1 MTRHKRQ
8 SRQMLLLSSSLL
20 AVALLVVTSCQR
32 KDPPPLSD
40 VGLDP
45 ETAYSMYTR
54 DVRALVADS
63 GITQYRLITPEWY
76 VYNNNDKVGREAHW
90 YFPHG
95 LYTEQFDERDSTT
108 VFVEADSA
116 FYWTDRKLWELHGEV
131 NVRNRAGSRFYSHL
145 LYWDQ
150 EEKRIYTPDSVWID
164 TPERKIKGC
173 NFESDEQFTRY
184 TFHGSSG
191 QMLVEDDPEM
201 SE

>member
-1 MTRHKRQ
+1 MKHDKSSTV
-8 SRQMLLLSSSLL
+8 QMMRTLLCLL
-20 AVALLVVTSCQR
+20 AGSLLVVTSCQR

-45 ETAYSMYTR
+45 ETAYAMYTR

-76 VYNNNDKVGREAHW
+76 VYNKNEKVGREAHW

-116 FYWTDRKLWELHGEV
+116 FYWTDRRLWELHGEI

-150 EEKRIYTPDSVWID
+150 GEKRIYTPDSVWIE
-164 TPERKIKGC
+164 TSERKIQGC

-184 TFHGSSG
+184 IFHGSSG
-191 QMLVEDDPEM
+191 QMLVKDDPEI

>member
-1 MTRHKRQ
+1 
-8 SRQMLLLSSSLL
+8 
-20 AVALLVVTSCQR
+20 
-32 KDPPPLSD
+32 
-40 VGLDP
+40 
-45 ETAYSMYTR
+45 MYTR

-76 VYNNNDKVGREAHW
+76 VYSKNEKVGREAHW

-95 LYTEQFDERDSTT
+95 LYTEQFDEQDSTT

-116 FYWTDRKLWELHGEV
+116 FYWTDRKLWELHGDV
-131 NVRNRAGSRFYSHL
+131 NVRNRVGSRFFSHL

-150 EEKRIYTPDSVWID
+150 EEKRIYSPDSVWIE
-164 TPERKIKGC
+164 TPERSIKGR

-191 QMLVEDDPEM
+191 QTLVKDEPGLDE
-201 SE
+201 

>member
-1 MTRHKRQ
+1 M
-8 SRQMLLLSSSLL
+8 
-20 AVALLVVTSCQR
+20 TSCQR

-45 ETAYSMYTR
+45 ETAYAMYTR

-76 VYNNNDKVGREAHW
+76 VYNKNEKVGREAHW

-116 FYWTDRKLWELHGEV
+116 FYWTDRKLWELHGEI

-150 EEKRIYTPDSVWID
+150 GEKRIYTPDSVWIE
-164 TPERKIKGC
+164 TQERKIQGC

-184 TFHGSSG
+184 IFHGSSG
-191 QMLVEDDPEM
+191 QMLVKDDPEI

>member
-1 MTRHKRQ
+1 MKHDKSSTV
-8 SRQMLLLSSSLL
+8 QMMRALLCLL
-20 AVALLVVTSCQR
+20 AGSLLVVTSCQR

-76 VYNNNDKVGREAHW
+76 VYNKNEKVGREAHW

-116 FYWTDRKLWELHGEV
+116 FYWTDRRLWELHGEI

-150 EEKRIYTPDSVWID
+150 GEKRIYTPDSVWIE
-164 TPERKIKGC
+164 TQERKIQGC

-184 TFHGSSG
+184 IFHGSSG
-191 QMLVEDDPEM
+191 QMLVKDDPEI

>member
-1 MTRHKRQ
+1 
-8 SRQMLLLSSSLL
+8 MLLFCFSLL
-20 AVALLVVTSCQR
+20 AAALLAVTSCQR

-76 VYNNNDKVGREAHW
+76 VYSKNDKVGREAHW

-95 LYTEQFDERDSTT
+95 LYTEQFDEQDSTT

-116 FYWTDRKLWELHGEV
+116 FYWTDRKLWELHGDV
-131 NVRNRAGSRFYSHL
+131 NVRNRVGSRFFSHL

-150 EEKRIYTPDSVWID
+150 EEKRIYSPDSVWIE
-164 TPERKIKGC
+164 TSERSIKGR

-191 QMLVEDDPEM
+191 QTLVKDEPGLDE
-201 SE
+201 

>member
-1 MTRHKRQ
+1 MKHDKSSTV
-8 SRQMLLLSSSLL
+8 QMMRALLCLL
-20 AVALLVVTSCQR
+20 AGSLLVVTSCQR

-45 ETAYSMYTR
+45 ETSYAMYTR

-76 VYNNNDKVGREAHW
+76 VYNKNEKVGREAHW

-116 FYWTDRKLWELHGEV
+116 FYWTDRRLWELHGEI

-150 EEKRIYTPDSVWID
+150 GEKRIYTPDSVWIE
-164 TPERKIKGC
+164 TSERKIQGC

-184 TFHGSSG
+184 IFHGSSG
-191 QMLVEDDPEM
+191 QMLVKDDPEM

>member
-1 MTRHKRQ
+1 
-8 SRQMLLLSSSLL
+8 MLLFCFSLL
-20 AVALLVVTSCQR
+20 AAALLAVTSCQR

-76 VYNNNDKVGREAHW
+76 VYSKNDKVGREAHW
-90 YFPHG
+90 DFPHG
-95 LYTEQFDERDSTT
+95 LYTEQFDEQDSTT

-116 FYWTDRKLWELHGEV
+116 FYWTDRKLWELHGDV
-131 NVRNRAGSRFYSHL
+131 NVRNRVGSRFFSHL

-150 EEKRIYTPDSVWID
+150 EEKRIYSPDSVWIE
-164 TPERKIKGC
+164 TSERSIKGR

-191 QMLVEDDPEM
+191 QTLVKDEPGLDE
-201 SE
+201 

>member
-1 MTRHKRQ
+1 MKHDKSSTV
-8 SRQMLLLSSSLL
+8 QMMRTLLCLL
-20 AVALLVVTSCQR
+20 AGSLLVVTSCQR

-45 ETAYSMYTR
+45 ETAYAMYTR

-76 VYNNNDKVGREAHW
+76 VYNKNEKVGREAHW

-116 FYWTDRKLWELHGEV
+116 FYWTDRKLWELHGEI

-150 EEKRIYTPDSVWID
+150 GEKRIYTPDSVWIE
-164 TPERKIKGC
+164 TQERKIQGC

-184 TFHGSSG
+184 IFHGSSG
-191 QMLVEDDPEM
+191 QMLVKDDPEI

>member
-1 MTRHKRQ
+1 M
-8 SRQMLLLSSSLL
+8 
-20 AVALLVVTSCQR
+20 TSCQR

-76 VYNNNDKVGREAHW
+76 VYNKNEKVGREAHW
-90 YFPHG
+90 YFPRG
-95 LYTEQFDERDSTT
+95 IYTEQFDERDSTT

-116 FYWTDRKLWELHGEV
+116 FYWTDRKLWELHGEI

-150 EEKRIYTPDSVWID
+150 EEKRIYTPDSVWIE
-164 TPERKIKGC
+164 TPERKIQGC

-191 QMLVEDDPEM
+191 QMLVKDDPEM
-201 SE
+201 SQ

>member
-1 MTRHKRQ
+1 
-8 SRQMLLLSSSLL
+8 MLLPCFILL
-20 AVALLVVTSCQR
+20 AAALLAVTSCQR

-76 VYNNNDKVGREAHW
+76 VYSKNEKVGREAHW

-95 LYTEQFDERDSTT
+95 LYTEQFDEQDSTT

-116 FYWTDRKLWELHGEV
+116 FYRTDRKLWELHGDV
-131 NVRNRAGSRFYSHL
+131 NVRNRVGSRFFSHL

-150 EEKRIYTPDSVWID
+150 EEKRIYSPDSVWIE
-164 TPERKIKGC
+164 TPERSIKGR

-191 QMLVEDDPEM
+191 QTLVKDEPGLDE
-201 SE
+201 